1 MKQLMTL
8 MILIAFATLISCDG
22 VSTKTPEGAVKG
34 FYNAISAMDFE
45 KAESFVTKESKEVI
59 GLLKGLKQMGDD
71 EEIKELEGTKAKKV
85 LSPPNGN
92 FTFGINKK
100 ATNVKCEID
109 GDKAVCTICCDEN
122 GNFSAEKF
130 NVHKVNVSWLVYL
143 PETKIIE
150 ETVKGFYN
158 AISAMDFEKAESFV
172 TKESKEVI
180 GLLKGLKQMGDDEA
194 MKDIE
199 DKKAEKVKC
208 EIDGDKAECEV
219 CCDEDGN
226 FSDEKF
232 NVKKVD
238 GKWLVSIS
246 KEDMNKEDDMDMD
259 FDMDMDEET
268 DEE

>member
-1 MKQLMTL
+1 MHQKWWSYLLLSVISIKTKLAANIFLTKNNYQMKQLMTL

-22 VSTKTPEGAVKG
+22 VSTKTPEGA
-34 FYNAISAMDFE
+34 
-45 KAESFVTKESKEVI
+45 
-59 GLLKGLKQMGDD
+59 
-71 EEIKELEGTKAKKV
+71 
-85 LSPPNGN
+85 
-92 FTFGINKK
+92 
-100 ATNVKCEID
+100 
-109 GDKAVCTICCDEN
+109 
-122 GNFSAEKF
+122 
-130 NVHKVNVSWLVYL
+130 
-143 PETKIIE
+143 
-150 ETVKGFYN
+150 VKGFYN

-232 NVKKVD
+232 NVKKVA